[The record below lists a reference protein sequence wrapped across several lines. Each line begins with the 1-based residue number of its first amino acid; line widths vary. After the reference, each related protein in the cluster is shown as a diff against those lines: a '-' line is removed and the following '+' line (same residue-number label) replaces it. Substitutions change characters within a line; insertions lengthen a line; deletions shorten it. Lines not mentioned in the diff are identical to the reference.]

1 MTRRVV
7 AFEGKPT
14 MDRRLLLPGSL
25 IVESRPIPVT
35 IGTVTAVSPHE
46 IIGTA
51 IDFERNEETGEISFD
66 ITTEEELSENLNGHM
81 FCTNLVFHTENDV
94 MIIEEALIR
103 QIYFSEAAQG
113 WGLHD

>member
-14 MDRRLLLPGSL
+14 MDRRLLLPGAL
-25 IVESRPIPVT
+25 TVESRPIPVT
-35 IGTVTAVSPHE
+35 MGSVTSVSPHE

-66 ITTEEELSENLNGHM
+66 VTTDDELSEALNAHL
-81 FCTNLVFHTENDV
+81 FCTNLVFHKENDV
-94 MIIEEALIR
+94 LIIEEALIR

-113 WGLHD
+113 WGKEK